1 MTSFEI
7 ELDGVVRG
15 ISPCKNLS
23 GHNILDYVIHGG
35 KKVPSYDNGSQEKVK
50 VLVKNA
56 GERAVRGGD
65 LRVHGQRRDPARR
78 GDESL
83 HAHGQAGH
91 EF

>member
-35 KKVPSYDNGSQEKVK
+35 KKVPSYDNGS
-50 VLVKNA
+50 
-56 GERAVRGGD
+56 
-65 LRVHGQRRDPARR
+65 
-78 GDESL
+78 
-83 HAHGQAGH
+83 
-91 EF
+91 